1 MFHPLSPPLRF
12 LCYLPSRPS
21 MPATETT
28 SSISI
33 ATLYS
38 EHHGW
43 LFAWLR
49 RKLGCAEQA
58 ADVAQ
63 DTFVRVLVRN
73 QAVSNQAP
81 KAFLSTIARGLVIDH
96 WRRSALEN
104 AYLQALAQLP
114 EQYYPSAEEQHQTL
128 QTLEQIAALLE
139 GLKARVRT
147 AFLLYQL
154 GGLTHAQIAT
164 QLGVS
169 SRTVERHVADAL
181 FHCYQLRYREG

>member
-1 MFHPLSPPLRF
+1 MSVTD
-12 LCYLPSRPS
+12 PS
-21 MPATETT
+21 

-38 EHHGW
+38 EHHRW
-43 LFAWLR
+43 LFGWLR

-58 ADVAQ
+58 ADLAQ

-73 QAVSNQAP
+73 QRVGDQAP

-104 AYLQALAQLP
+104 AYLQALSQLP
-114 EQYYPSAEEQHQTL
+114 EHFYPSPEEQHQTL
-128 QTLEQIAALLE
+128 QTLERIAALLD
-139 GLKARVRT
+139 GLKPRVRT

-154 GGLTHAQIAT
+154 GGLTHAQIAD

-169 SRTVERHVADAL
+169 TRTIERHVADAL
-181 FHCYQLRYREG
+181 FHCYQLRYREA

>member
-1 MFHPLSPPLRF
+1 
-12 LCYLPSRPS
+12 
-21 MPATETT
+21 MPATENT

-33 ATLYS
+33 TALYS

-49 RKLGCAEQA
+49 RKLGCADQA

-73 QAVSNQAP
+73 EIISNQAP

-96 WRRSALEN
+96 WRRSALEK
-104 AYLQALAQLP
+104 AYLEALAQLP

-128 QTLEQIAALLE
+128 QTLEQIAALLD
-139 GLKARVRT
+139 GLKAKVRT

-154 GGLTHAQIAT
+154 GGLSHAQIAAE
-164 QLGVS
+164 LGVS
-169 SRTVERHVADAL
+169 TRSVERYVAEAL
-181 FHCYQLRYREG
+181 LHCYQLRYGEC